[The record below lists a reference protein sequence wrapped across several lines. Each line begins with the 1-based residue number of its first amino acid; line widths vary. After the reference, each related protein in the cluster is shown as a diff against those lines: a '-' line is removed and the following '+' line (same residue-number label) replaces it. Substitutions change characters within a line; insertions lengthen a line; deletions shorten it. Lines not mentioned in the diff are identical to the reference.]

1 MAAAA
6 VPADQSPTIMTTPT
20 TPGGNTFL
28 LFVYGTLK
36 RGGVRHHVLAD
47 QIFLGEVR
55 TRPSY
60 NLFDFTEHPALVRC
74 ISEARRI
81 RGEMYRVATSL
92 LGVLDEIEDAPQ
104 LFRLEP
110 IQIEDMS
117 EPVFAYLYQGPT
129 QGRPV
134 CVEDSWTNP

>member
-1 MAAAA
+1 MT
-6 VPADQSPTIMTTPT
+6 SPSI
-20 TPGGNTFL
+20 PGSDTFR

-36 RGGVRHHVLAD
+36 RGGMRHHVLAE

-60 NLFDFTEHPALVRC
+60 NLFDFTEHPALVHCTSDGR
-74 ISEARRI
+74 SI

-92 LGVLDEIEDAPQ
+92 LGVLDEIEDAPH
-104 LFRLEP
+104 LFRLEA
-110 IQIEDMS
+110 IEIEGID
-117 EPVFAYLYQGPT
+117 EPVFAYLFQGAT

-134 CVEDSWTNP
+134 CAEDSWTNP

>member
-1 MAAAA
+1 
-6 VPADQSPTIMTTPT
+6 MTTPT
-20 TPGGNTFL
+20 TPGGDTFL

-47 QIFLGEVR
+47 QTFLGEVR

-60 NLFDFTEHPALVRC
+60 DLFDFTEHPALVRGVAEGGS
-74 ISEARRI
+74 ISAGRRV

-92 LGVLDEIEDAPQ
+92 LGLLDEIEDAPH
-104 LFRLEP
+104 LFRLEA
-110 IQIEDMS
+110 IQIEDIG
-117 EPVFAYLYQGPT
+117 EPVFAYLYQGAT

-134 CVEDSWTNP
+134 CVEDSWTNPWWRVPQG